1 MSAKID
7 AARDAAITRAPIF
20 NKALEVVA
28 YEIILASGPMA
39 SVSVTDAGADGAP
52 RLVVNSGV
60 EVDLAISAGK
70 PVLLNMAAPALVA
83 GLPPALGP
91 KEVMLMLGA
100 GVDVSAETVAAV
112 ERLVAQGIRIVLED
126 LATNPQLHQLLRHAH
141 AVKIKV
147 GRTATPGVAKQ
158 IGLLKTTGVELIA
171 DGVAT
176 YDDLRDATRLGVTR
190 FQGPFLGRPD
200 GFRKSQAPAGQLAA
214 LELITKLQ
222 DPDAAISEIANVIR
236 RDVNLSYRILKVV
249 NSAHYA
255 LSRPLG
261 SIEEA
266 VVVVGTKQIVSWVG
280 ALSMTGLNGKPAEL
294 TRSAM
299 IRART
304 CEMLARHLDRHDV
317 QRFYIVGLLSVI
329 EALLDVPAAQALGRL
344 PLNAE
349 IVDAIVS
356 GGGILGETLRGVV
369 EYEKGNWDRS
379 HIIGIDDQAL
389 SDAFHLAMLE
399 VDKVWAQITG

>member
-1 MSAKID
+1 M
-7 AARDAAITRAPIF
+7 TIF
-20 NKALEVVA
+20 AN
-28 YEIILASGPMA
+28 
-39 SVSVTDAGADGAP
+39 
-52 RLVVNSGV
+52 
-60 EVDLAISAGK
+60 
-70 PVLLNMAAPALVA
+70 
-83 GLPPALGP
+83 
-91 KEVMLMLGA
+91 
-100 GVDVSAETVAAV
+100 
-112 ERLVAQGIRIVLED
+112 
-126 LATNPQLHQLLRHAH
+126 
-141 AVKIKV
+141 
-147 GRTATPGVAKQ
+147 
-158 IGLLKTTGVELIA
+158 
-171 DGVAT
+171 
-176 YDDLRDATRLGVTR
+176 ATRLGVAR

-200 GFRKSQAPAGQLAA
+200 GFRKSHAPAGQLAA

-222 DPDAAISEIANVIR
+222 DPDAAISDIANVIR

-249 NSAHYA
+249 NSAHYS

-280 ALSMTGLNGKPAEL
+280 ALTMTGLNGKPAEL

-304 CEMLARHLDRHDV
+304 CEMLARHLDRLDV
-317 QRFYIVGLLSVI
+317 QRFYLVGLLSVI
-329 EALLDVPAAQALGRL
+329 EALLDVPASQALGRL

-349 IVDAIVS
+349 VVDAIVS
-356 GGGILGETLRGVV
+356 GGGIMGEALRGVV
-369 EYEKGNWDRS
+369 EYEKGNWERA